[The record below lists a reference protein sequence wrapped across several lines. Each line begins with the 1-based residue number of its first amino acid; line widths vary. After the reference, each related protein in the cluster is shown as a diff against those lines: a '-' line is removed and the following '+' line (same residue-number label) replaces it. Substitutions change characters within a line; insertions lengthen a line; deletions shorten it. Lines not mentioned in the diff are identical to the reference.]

1 MSIEQFFDNKRTLN
15 TAVIMAGGQ
24 GTRLQAI
31 TGPLPKPMVNIRGT
45 AAQNNGKAKDT
56 ILEHQIKLLAENG
69 ITNFVLVVGNKRE
82 YIQNAFT
89 PEAMKEAVP
98 GVDIDIKFFVE
109 QSPLGTGGA
118 FCSKELQNL
127 IGNRDFLFTYADV
140 LFDVNVQDMFAFHK
154 QQRADATVL
163 ISPCKDPDD
172 RPLCK
177 FAKDGAE
184 IVGLIPK
191 QGKHDGPRG
200 GTFPNTPKNGLI
212 ILNNSFF
219 EVLPDEPTYLDM
231 EESILTKLI
240 FDSKY
245 DVCGWKTPCYIKDI
259 GTVDRFHEG
268 VADLKAG
275 LPALRNPAKNPQSC
289 VVVRESDLLTFAG
302 EYKVGL
308 NEQLAYAIR
317 SFNDHGIVTVVH
329 KDMEALKGIVKEDE
343 LIDTLLI
350 RQGDGAFLNA
360 KVDSSEEFE
369 DLSQE
374 WNIEPTQTF
383 YIKQVE
389 EGFAITTLDE
399 TKAEQVTPSAI
410 SATTEIL
417 SRVQAQGQDAMV
429 SPTLAAGPMLNLTM

>member
-24 GTRLQAI
+24 GTRLASI
-31 TGPLPKPMVNIRGT
+31 TGPLPKAMVNIRGT

-69 ITNFVLVVGNKRE
+69 ITNFVFVVGNKRE

-89 PEAMKEAVP
+89 PEAMREAVP

-118 FCSKELQNL
+118 FCSKELQAL
-127 IGNRDFLFTYADV
+127 LGNRDFLFTYSDV

-172 RPLCK
+172 RPLCT
-177 FAKDGAE
+177 FAKDGSE

-200 GTFPNTPKNGLI
+200 GMFPNTPKNGLI

-231 EESILTKLI
+231 EESILMKLI
-240 FDSKY
+240 YDSRY
-245 DVCGWKTPCYIKDI
+245 QVSGWKTPCYIKDI

-275 LPALRNPAKNPQSC
+275 LPALRNPAKNQQSC

-317 SFNDHGIVTVVH
+317 TFNDNGVVTVVH
-329 KDMEALKGIVKEDE
+329 KDMETLKGIVKEDE
-343 LIDTLLI
+343 LIDTLLV

-369 DLSQE
+369 EIAQD

-383 YIKQVE
+383 YLKQVE

-429 SPTLAAGPMLNLTM
+429 SPTIAAGPTLNLTL